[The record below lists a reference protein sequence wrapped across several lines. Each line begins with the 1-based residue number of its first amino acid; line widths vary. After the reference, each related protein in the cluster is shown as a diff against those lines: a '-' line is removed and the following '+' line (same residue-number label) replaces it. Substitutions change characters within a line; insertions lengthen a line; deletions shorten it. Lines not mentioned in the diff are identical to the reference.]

1 MARLSYVQ
9 IAQVA
14 RKAGFTGNSLIM
26 ATAIGMA
33 ESSGSTTVINRIGC
47 VGIWQIYRKMHQP
60 TYRHWTVRWLQ
71 NPYNNAKAAWILS
84 KHGKN
89 WRPWEVY
96 TKGMYRKH
104 LPAARRAVA
113 TVGKIGTGG
122 GISIPSTSKPTTQ
135 TKIIYTGVSAA
146 KVLKIAASQI
156 GYAER
161 RGNRTKYWTDLKI
174 NQGQPW
180 CGGFTTWC
188 LWKAGYSL
196 SKIKSMVGGNP
207 YHVFS
212 MRAYAKRHGRWK
224 SSPRPGDL
232 VVFSYSH
239 VGLVE
244 KVFGKHN
251 IQTIEGNTSGGSRG
265 SQNNGGMVARR
276 RRTSSIS
283 GYIRIDYNG
292 SYQTISTGV
301 GTTGSLGEGP
311 PPDIDQSGIL
321 TVNGQFNS
329 ATAIKLARYYGTIAS
344 GTPSVYWKAI
354 EVAAGFPIKYHNGK
368 LDYETVCFVQ
378 WCMEATINGVWN
390 AATIKSMQNYLNK
403 WTNKEKPDYQT
414 MMAGAPK

>member
-14 RKAGFTGNSLIM
+14 RKAGFTGNSLII
-26 ATAIGMA
+26 ATAVGMA
-33 ESSGSTTVINRIGC
+33 ESSGSATVINRLGC

-60 TYRHWTVRWLQ
+60 TYRHWTVQWLQ

-84 KHGKN
+84 KQGKN
-89 WRPWEVY
+89 WRPWVVY
-96 TKGMYRKH
+96 TKGTYRKH
-104 LPAARRAVA
+104 LPAARRAAA
-113 TVGKIGTGG
+113 TVAKNGTGG
-122 GISIPSTSKPTTQ
+122 VSIPATSQPTGQ
-135 TKIIYTGVSAA
+135 TKINYTGVSVA
-146 KVLKIAASQI
+146 KVLSVAASQI
-156 GYAER
+156 GYKER
-161 RGNRTKYWTDLKI
+161 SGNRTKYWTDLKI

-180 CGGFTTWC
+180 CAGFTTWC
-188 LWKAGYSL
+188 LWKSGFSM
-196 SKIKSMVGGNP
+196 SKIKSMVGSNP

-232 VVFSYSH
+232 VVFSFSH
-239 VGLVE
+239 AGLVE

-251 IQTIEGNTSGGSRG
+251 VQTIEGNTSGGSRG
-265 SQNNGGMVARR
+265 SQNNGGMVARK
-276 RRTSSIS
+276 RRTSNIS
-283 GYIRIDYNG
+283 GYIRLDYNG
-292 SYQTISTGV
+292 SSDV
-301 GTTGSLGEGP
+301 GITGSLGEGP
-311 PPDIDQSGIL
+311 APDIDQDGIL
-321 TVNGQFNS
+321 AVNGQFNS

-354 EVAAGFPIKYHNGK
+354 EVAAGFPVKYHNGK

-390 AATIKSMQNYLNK
+390 ATMIKAMQNYLNK
-403 WTNKEKPDYQT
+403 WTRNEKPDYQT